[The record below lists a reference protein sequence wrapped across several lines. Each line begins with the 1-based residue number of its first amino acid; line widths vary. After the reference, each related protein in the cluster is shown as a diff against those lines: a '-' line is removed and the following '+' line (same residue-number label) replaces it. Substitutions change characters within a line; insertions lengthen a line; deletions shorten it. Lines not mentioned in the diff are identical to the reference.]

1 MQLNEVRNEGVMS
14 WSFINKSD
22 IDETMYNARWEEW
35 SVTHLLKVSSQFHRQ
50 TRDFGK
56 ERKIINK
63 QRFVSQFL
71 QVYHRIFFLH
81 WDDAELDPVST
92 NSNKKK
98 ESYHLLYTT
107 RTISD
112 TLEKKRHCRHDQQTA
127 TAANICS
134 FTIFFHFTFWHHN
147 KTHVL
152 NKRILLN

>member
-98 ESYHLLYTT
+98 
-107 RTISD
+107 
-112 TLEKKRHCRHDQQTA
+112 
-127 TAANICS
+127 
-134 FTIFFHFTFWHHN
+134 
-147 KTHVL
+147 
-152 NKRILLN
+152 RILSSLIHNTNNFRHIRKEASLQTRSTNSNCCKHLFFYNFLSLHILTS